1 MTGPQSFRVRCAEWL
16 VAAAAGAFA
25 LGLAALLTWPSSV
38 PYQGHGQDFANL
50 SADPLSLV
58 GAFPQRILWPLLA
71 HVTGLG
77 GERSPAFSQVCSGL
91 LLAVVFWFCR
101 QRGARAADA
110 LLITVAVALTGAVQL
125 YQVMTC
131 HSDTLNW
138 LLMLLLVHHVR
149 RPFVFWPLV
158 LLTALSHEM
167 IFFFAPWLVY
177 LRRRESGSAKRAL
190 LSLAVVVALYQCWRT
205 VVKHVM
211 TIKGSPVQYDVQYYL
226 DRHWLPWGTPGLW
239 LLWVMLLLVEFG
251 PLLAVVVWGWR
262 TNRLDMGRWG
272 PWLYVACTL
281 SLMFFAFDV
290 QRFASYAFLP
300 LVLGSLRFLETPRAR
315 GIYMVL
321 IGVGVG
327 IYKWMHL
334 AKGLAG
340 GWVYLRAA
348 NVMAEEGVIGDHSR
362 FFTAFL
368 PRVWWQALC
377 VAAAAAAVVAAGLW
391 LARRFQE
398 GVSASVSAATSRSR
412 LH

>member
-1 MTGPQSFRVRCAEWL
+1 MSGLQSFRRQCAAWS

-25 LGLAALLTWPSSV
+25 LGLAALLTWPSPV
-38 PYQGHGQDFANL
+38 PYQGHGEDFAKL
-50 SADPLSLV
+50 SAEPLSLV

-101 QRGARAADA
+101 QRGARAVDA
-110 LLITVAVALTGAVQL
+110 LLVTVAVALTGAVQL

-158 LLTALSHEM
+158 LLCALSHEM

-177 LRRRESGSAKRAL
+177 LRWRESGSVKREL
-190 LSLAVVVALYQCWRT
+190 LSLAVVVALYQGWRT
-205 VVKHVM
+205 VVKSVGAV
-211 TIKGSPVQYDVQYYL
+211 TGYDVSYYL
-226 DRHWLPWGTPGLW
+226 YHHWLPWGTPGLW

-251 PLLAVVVWGWR
+251 PLLAIVVWAWR
-262 TNRLDMGRWG
+262 TDRLGAGESGRWG
-272 PWLYVACTL
+272 PWLYLLCTL

-300 LVLGSLRFLETPRAR
+300 LVLASLRFLEIRRAR
-315 GIYMVL
+315 GIFMVL
-321 IGVGVG
+321 LGVGVG
-327 IYKWMHL
+327 IYQWMHM

-340 GWVYLRAA
+340 GWLYLRAA
-348 NVMAEEGVIGDHSR
+348 NVMAEEGVLGDHSR

-377 VAAAAAAVVAAGLW
+377 VVAAASIVVAVGLG
-391 LARRFQE
+391 LARRCPRE
-398 GVSASVSAATSRSR
+398 RSMAP
-412 LH
+412 